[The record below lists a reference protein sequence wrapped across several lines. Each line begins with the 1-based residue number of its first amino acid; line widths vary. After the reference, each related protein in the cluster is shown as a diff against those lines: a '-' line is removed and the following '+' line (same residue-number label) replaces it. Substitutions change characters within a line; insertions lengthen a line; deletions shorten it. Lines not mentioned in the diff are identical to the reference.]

1 VGPVVVVVVAP
12 VFEDDSGF
20 EEVGEVLDVEAFVA
34 QASVERF
41 DPAVF
46 PGGAE
51 PDRRYAAS

>member
-1 VGPVVVVVVAP
+1 MVVVVVAP

-41 DPAVF
+41 DPAVL